1 MASKRKSPADT
12 LKGPVE
18 KKWTL
23 EQLSNY
29 IGYSLR
35 TVKENARHFG
45 ITPIE
50 TIRRLAEQVR
60 NSKEGA
66 AFSDSFYRQLHAR
79 LDARSPA
86 YKKADGDFIGRP
98 NFW

>member
-1 MASKRKSPADT
+1 MASKRKSRTDT

-18 KKWTL
+18 KLWSL

-35 TVKENARHFG
+35 AIKENGRHFG
-45 ITPIE
+45 ISPIE

-60 NSKEGA
+60 SSRGGA
-66 AFSDSFYRQLHAR
+66 AFSDSFYQQLYAR
-79 LDARSPA
+79 LDARTPTQR
-86 YKKADGDFIGRP
+86 KFDRV
-98 NFW
+98 